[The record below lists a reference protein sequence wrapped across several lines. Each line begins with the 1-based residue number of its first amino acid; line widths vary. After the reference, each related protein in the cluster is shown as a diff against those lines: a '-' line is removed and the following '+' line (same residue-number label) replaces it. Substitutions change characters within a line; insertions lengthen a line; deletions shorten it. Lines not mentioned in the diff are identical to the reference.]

1 MEKSTIII
9 HFVKA
14 ESAHLLALRPA
25 PGCDLRK
32 KCRVVQLKMLEWFP
46 ATSYGRGGQVSWL
59 ELVYECYDYW
69 LYSVATVIAPIAL
82 LWSLMLLVLFRCS

>member
-1 MEKSTIII
+1 
-9 HFVKA
+9 
-14 ESAHLLALRPA
+14 
-25 PGCDLRK
+25 
-32 KCRVVQLKMLEWFP
+32 MLEWFP